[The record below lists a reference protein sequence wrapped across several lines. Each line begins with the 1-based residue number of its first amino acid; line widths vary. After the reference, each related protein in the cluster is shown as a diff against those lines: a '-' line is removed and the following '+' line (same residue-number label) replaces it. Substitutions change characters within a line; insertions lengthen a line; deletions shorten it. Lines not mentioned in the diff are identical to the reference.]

1 MGTLETVNSGVTAL
15 LKENAKRIRL
25 LWNYTYVTQTLC
37 ARVPQAQDYTSR
49 PTIRRCCAARSLSL
63 SGVGKEMEL
72 TKYLVE
78 GEGNRTQRG
87 LPTAHKM

>member
-37 ARVPQAQDYTSR
+37 AHRVPQAQDYTSR

-63 SGVGKEMEL
+63 RC
-72 TKYLVE
+72 
-78 GEGNRTQRG
+78 GERDGAYKVPG
-87 LPTAHKM
+87 